1 MRCSRLLLAAVV
13 FFLIVS
19 PAMAQE
25 LPEGNP
31 LPPEKTEVIYDTLLS
46 PRTMNG
52 LPYGSQQIAPAKIAR
67 AKIGPLGITGENATD
82 IFRKWGIM
90 LEGKP
95 EQWHFFYTGM
105 QMFLVI
111 DPKTDRLRLMTPLAR
126 LDELRRDP
134 DFAEVMLLQKM
145 LKANYLATGEARICL
160 NRNILWT
167 VFSHPLDTLTER
179 DLLNAIE
186 QVADVARKTRG
197 AAR

>member
-1 MRCSRLLLAAVV
+1 MRCSRLLLAAIL

-19 PAMAQE
+19 PAMAEE

-31 LPPEKTEVIYDTLLS
+31 LPPEKAEVIYDTLLS

-52 LPYGSQQIAPAKIAR
+52 LPYGSQQIAPAEIAR
-67 AKIGPLGITGENATD
+67 AKINPLGITGGNATD

-95 EQWHFFYTGM
+95 EQGHFFYTGM

-111 DPKTDRLRLMTPLAR
+111 DSKTDRLRLMTPLAR

-167 VFSHPLDTLTER
+167 VFSHPLDTLAER

-186 QVADVARKTRG
+186 QLANVARKTRG
-197 AAR
+197 SAR

>member
-1 MRCSRLLLAAVV
+1 MRCSRLLLASIV
-13 FFLIVS
+13 FILIVS
-19 PAMAQE
+19 PAMAE
-25 LPEGNP
+25 ESREGNF
-31 LPPEKTEVIYDTLLS
+31 LPPEKAEVIYDTLLS
-46 PRTMNG
+46 PRTING
-52 LPYGSQQIAPAKIAR
+52 MPYGSQQIAPAKIAR
-67 AKIGPLGITGENATD
+67 AKTSPLGITEENASD
-82 IFRKWGIM
+82 IFRTWGIM

-111 DPKTDRLRLMTPLAR
+111 DSKADRLRLMTPLAR

-167 VFSHPLDTLTER
+167 VFSHPLDTLGER

-186 QVADVARKTRG
+186 QVADVARKTRRTG
-197 AAR
+197 D